1 MVWLL
6 NFLEFLEFLTTPLAI
21 AVSVWGGFYY
31 FALQSLNLSVTLAM
45 LLPAIL
51 AVDLYFVLQQS
62 E

>member
-6 NFLEFLEFLTTPLAI
+6 NFLEFLEFLTTPLGI

-51 AVDLYFVLQQS
+51 AVDLYFVLHQS